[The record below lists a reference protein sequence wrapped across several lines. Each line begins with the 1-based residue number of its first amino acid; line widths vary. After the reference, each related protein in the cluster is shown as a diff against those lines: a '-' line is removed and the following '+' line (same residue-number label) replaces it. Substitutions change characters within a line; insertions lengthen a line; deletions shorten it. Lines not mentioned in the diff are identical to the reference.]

1 MGPRASAAG
10 VVVVAAVVLSGCSGN
25 TATDRGA
32 AASPPTPSTVGGA
45 AEGSS
50 AGVVERP
57 LLLSF
62 TSGAGADGVFSQVW
76 NSGAADLDVTVES
89 WGGGRLETAGSFV
102 GRGARFPAFS
112 RTDPSYAVVRVTNG
126 GPVDALSPGDAD
138 FVYGVD
144 VRIDDVTTG
153 SPGDDGDNLLQRG
166 LFEQHAQY
174 KLQVDGGRPTCRVA
188 GLEGEV
194 IASLD
199 LVLEPGQ
206 WYRLRCT
213 REANVVGVW
222 AVRLVDGQPASGW
235 VRGAQQGGTGTLVMP
250 PETPLTV
257 GGKLSHEGE
266 LMPSSTDQF
275 NGVMDRVYLRILD

>member
-1 MGPRASAAG
+1 
-10 VVVVAAVVLSGCSGN
+10 VLLAAVALTGCSPD
-25 TATDRGA
+25 TAVDR
-32 AASPPTPSTVGGA
+32 GGA
-45 AEGSS
+45 ATAPSPSTASS
-50 AGVVERP
+50 ATEGATPAVVERP

-62 TSGAGADGVFSQVW
+62 ASGAGADGVFTQVW
-76 NSGAADLDVTVES
+76 NSGSADLDVTVET
-89 WGGGRLETAGSFV
+89 WGGGRLETAGSFA

-112 RTDPSYAVVRVTNG
+112 RTDPAYAVLRVTNRG
-126 GPVDALSPGDAD
+126 AVDALSPGDAD

-153 SPGDDGDNLLQRG
+153 SPGDDGDNVLQRG

-188 GLEGEV
+188 GLEGDV

-213 REANVVGVW
+213 REANLVGVA

-235 VRGAQQGGTGTLVMP
+235 VKAAQQGDTGVLVMP

-257 GGKLSHEGE
+257 GGKLSHEGD

-275 NGVMDRVYLRILD
+275 NGVMDRVYLRVLD